1 MEYVMS
7 NQSLESAL
15 SVGSLVRSVA
25 ETQEMKSTLGFYK
38 LINEIGHGSFSHVY
52 EAIDTRNGNR
62 VAVKLF
68 NSEFSGDG
76 FVREVGLGMG
86 LSHPNLLSV
95 IDLGYAPDKKRYV
108 VYRLALGDSLRPK
121 MKQRGISRGFI
132 GNYITQ
138 ISRGLSVLHAKSV
151 VHRDLK
157 PENMLFDS
165 KSPFSLLR
173 LIDWGTA
180 EIVNKQQAKG
190 EMGSPAYMSPEQ
202 INGSCDTRADIYSVG
217 VIAYELLF
225 GRRPF
230 TGAPIDVLR
239 GHLKETP
246 DFTGISDEMETVLR
260 KALAKLSGE
269 RYQTIED
276 FYFEFEAALF
286 GNKFDFDKNFVTNK
300 GKKQSE
306 IAVDDFSGWSV
317 NRNGNSVG
325 FEGDNAPNAEFEV
338 VGRAKAVLSGAS
350 LIQFAVRDDVNF
362 FYGFQDKVFE
372 VKSPLY
378 GMPPV
383 AAIRKFN
390 GDVWTIN
397 GASNPTLSGR
407 NYSGELVKEIRLS
420 QSLSD
425 IFSFNSQKREKL
437 LGIDLNRKN
446 LFLFDVD
453 ETGNNFKTAKLGVEI
468 RAVSVAE
475 EKIMVETIKGTK
487 HFVQDEFI

>member
-7 NQSLESAL
+7 NQSLESTL
-15 SVGSLVRSVA
+15 SIASLVRSVA
-25 ETQEMKSTLGFYK
+25 ETQEINITLGFYK

-52 EAIDTRNGNR
+52 EAIDNRTGNR

-68 NSEFSGDG
+68 NSEISGDG

-86 LSHPNLLSV
+86 LLHPNLLSV

-108 VYRLALGDSLRPK
+108 VYRLAHGGSLRPK
-121 MKQRGISRGFI
+121 MKQRGITRAFI
-132 GNYITQ
+132 SNYITQ

-151 VHRDLK
+151 VHRDIK

-165 KSPFSLLR
+165 ESPFSLLR

-180 EIVNKQQAKG
+180 EIVNKQEAKG

-230 TGAPIDVLR
+230 VGAPIDVLR
-239 GHLKETP
+239 GHLKEIP
-246 DFTGISDEMETVLR
+246 DLTGISGEMEVVLR
-260 KALAKLSGE
+260 KVLAKIPDE
-269 RYQTIED
+269 RYQTIKD
-276 FYFEFEAALF
+276 FYFEFEAALS
-286 GNKFDFDKNFVTNK
+286 GDKFAFDKNFVTNK

-306 IAVDDFSGWSV
+306 MAVDDLSGWAV
-317 NRNGNSVG
+317 NRNADSVG
-325 FEGDNAPNAEFEV
+325 FEGDNAPNFTFEV
-338 VGRAKAVLSGAS
+338 IGAAKAALSGAS
-350 LIQFAVRDDVNF
+350 LVQFAVRDDVNL
-362 FYGFQDKVFE
+362 FYGFQDKVNQ

-397 GASNPTLSGR
+397 GASNPTLTGR
-407 NYSGELVKEIRLS
+407 NYLGEIVKEIRLS
-420 QSLSD
+420 QNLSD

-437 LGIDLNRKN
+437 LGIDLNRKT
-446 LFLFDVD
+446 LFLFDMD
-453 ETGNNFKTAKLGVEI
+453 EAGNNFKTVKLEVEI
-468 RAVSVAE
+468 NAVSASK
-475 EKIMVETIKGTK
+475 EKIMVETVEGTK

>member
-1 MEYVMS
+1 
-7 NQSLESAL
+7 
-15 SVGSLVRSVA
+15 
-25 ETQEMKSTLGFYK
+25 
-38 LINEIGHGSFSHVY
+38 
-52 EAIDTRNGNR
+52 
-62 VAVKLF
+62 
-68 NSEFSGDG
+68 
-76 FVREVGLGMG
+76 

-108 VYRLALGDSLRPK
+108 VYRLAYGGSLRPK
-121 MKQRGISRGFI
+121 MKQRGINRAFI
-132 GNYITQ
+132 SNYITQ

-151 VHRDLK
+151 VHRDIK

-165 KSPFSLLR
+165 ENPFSLLR

-202 INGSCDTRADIYSVG
+202 INGSCDTRADVYSVG

-230 TGAPIDVLR
+230 VGAPIDVLR
-239 GHLKETP
+239 GHLKESP
-246 DFTGISDEMETVLR
+246 DFTESSEEMEVVLR
-260 KALAKLSGE
+260 KVLAKIPDE

-276 FYFEFEAALF
+276 FYFEFEAALL
-286 GNKFDFDKNFVTNK
+286 GDKFDFDKNFVTNN
-300 GKKQSE
+300 GKKKSE
-306 IAVDDFSGWSV
+306 IAADDFSGWAI
-317 NRNGNSVG
+317 NRNADSVS
-325 FEGDNAPNAEFEV
+325 FEGDNSPNVEFEV
-338 VGRAKAVLSGAS
+338 VGTAKAVLSCTS
-350 LIQFAVRDDVNF
+350 LIQFAVRDDVNL
-362 FYGFQDKVFE
+362 FYGFQDKVMQ

-378 GMPPV
+378 GMPSV

-397 GASNPTLSGR
+397 GASNATLTGR
-407 NYSGELVKEIRLS
+407 NYLGEIVKEIRLS
-420 QSLSD
+420 QNLSD

-437 LGIDLNRKN
+437 LGIDLNRKT

-453 ETGNNFKTAKLGVEI
+453 EVGNSFKTAKLGVEI
-468 RAVSVAE
+468 NAVSASD
-475 EKIMVETIKGTK
+475 EKIMIETAEGTK